1 MIGITQAEAVLTI
14 ELQRPERRNAL
25 NSQLVEELTQAIR
38 KAGDGSARAIVLTGQ
53 GTAFCAGADLSGDA
67 FAADY
72 PDRLIELHKAMD
84 ASPMPVVGAING
96 PAIGA
101 GLQLAMQCD
110 LRVVAPDAFFQFPTS
125 KYGLALDNWSIRRL
139 SSLIGHGRARAMLL
153 SAEKLTAEIALHTGM
168 ANRIG
173 TLADAQA
180 WAAEIARLA
189 PLAIQHAKR
198 VLNDDGAIEEAWP
211 AHKELFDKAWGQ
223 PGCHRSAGCPD
234 GKAAAE
240 VPRGLTVM
248 VRRAL
253 RLAAGTASLAA
264 GTWLL
269 RALHGTP
276 AALGADAASIR
287 AVSEQSPNYRDG
299 AFVNLDPASM
309 FTLDREEL
317 RLIVWELVARHSASR
332 PAAPIPLA
340 SPNIYRGDASRL
352 AVSWFGH
359 STALLEIDGYR
370 VLTDPVWSDRCSPS
384 DVVGPQRLHPPPVQL
399 AALPAVDAVVISHD
413 HYDHLDIDTVVAL
426 VGMQRAPFLVPLGVG
441 AHLRSWGVPQDRIVE
456 LDWNQSAQVD
466 ELTVVCVPARH
477 FSGRFLSR
485 NTTLWASWA
494 FVGPNHRAYFGGDT
508 GYTKSF
514 TQIGA
519 DHGPFDLTLLPI
531 GAYNTA
537 WPDIHMNP
545 EEAVRAHL
553 DVTDSGSGMLVP
565 VHWGTFR
572 LAPHPW
578 GEPVE
583 RLLAAAEPEHVT
595 VAVPLPGQR
604 VDPTGPMRLHPW
616 WRL

>member
-84 ASPMPVVGAING
+84 AFPMPVVGAING

-139 SSLIGHGRARAMLL
+139 SSLVGHGRARAMLL

-211 AHKELFDKAWGQ
+211 AHKELFDKAWGSQ
-223 PGCHRSAGCPD
+223 DVIEAQVARMEKRPP
-234 GKAAAE
+234 KFK
-240 VPRGLTVM
+240 GLTVM

-426 VGMQRAPFLVPLGVG
+426 VGMQRALFLVPLGVG